1 MMELQAHKVQQVY
14 KEILV
19 HKVQPEMT
27 ELLVLL
33 VLKVHRD
40 HKVLKDQLEMM
51 VPQAHKVLLVM
62 MG

>member
-1 MMELQAHKVQQVY
+1 
-14 KEILV
+14 
-19 HKVQPEMT
+19 MT